1 MHNTTVQKIQ
11 FRLTW
16 HWFFRKCI
24 KSECSFFFPGL
35 WLAVGD
41 VMKRQPC
48 ETFHVQGTAVESQQA
63 SPEEWSQEDERRPQL
78 HGNHIRV

>member
-41 VMKRQPC
+41 
-48 ETFHVQGTAVESQQA
+48 ADD
-63 SPEEWSQEDERRPQL
+63 WL
-78 HGNHIRV
+78 HGDCVAVFQAQYEMGEEDKEYVCVKC